1 MKILAIRGKN
11 LASLEAEF
19 EVDFRKEPLHSAGLF
34 AITGNT
40 GAGKSTILD
49 AMCAALYSR
58 SPRLDEIKD
67 SVVVERQGRKTVSE
81 HDIRTLLRRG
91 THSGYAEVD
100 FLAVDGHEYRI
111 RCTMSRANDKCNGFY
126 RDVSYDLTDLTT
138 NEHRSLKKTEYDK
151 LMPELVGLKYEQ
163 FTRAVLL
170 AQGKFSVFLKSDNNE
185 KATILETLTGTQ
197 IYSRISVE
205 IYTRAQKAK
214 DELDVIAKQIEAL
227 HILKKEQLEEL
238 NEKRMRL
245 DEELKVCSAALDVL
259 KMKRSWVERAAQLE
273 RQLEQAAVQ
282 LQKAQEE
289 HHSIAPVVNEL
300 LRIDSVQPIRDDYMA
315 LRNLKQEQ
323 IAVKQQLSVIKRE
336 LETKTAEYEIAVE
349 LAKKADV
356 RQGEVNDEL
365 LAAQPR
371 IMEAATLEKECEG
384 LMKAA
389 QESECESKKK
399 TTELKN
405 VEVEV
410 ERCRKN
416 ILLLET
422 EKQQKEQWF
431 EEHASY
437 STVVPMVPS
446 IAVNMKSAANERVQV
461 EMKRKSLAQANKML
475 EEFEKQM
482 ADARVGEE
490 KLKQTMSSEI
500 AALRERLVDGEP
512 CPVCG
517 SREHLVVEIAQNLL
531 QEKELDKARDLNR
544 KLIEHTESSMAR
556 CRSEIE
562 KLESAIEFH
571 NNAIE
576 KYNSANL
583 EFMAGVPGAA
593 ELLDSGDAIKWLTT
607 LSENWNRYKERLA
620 VIVKELALNNDKVS
634 IFGKRKKE
642 LAGEIALIDEQ
653 AALLAT
659 KVKGVGERAKEILGN
674 WSSAE
679 KMQQH
684 YNTLVADAN
693 KAFVAAVESRNRIDI
708 ERNRFKGQIAEKEK
722 QAADAEKAVALLTK
736 KVDDFL
742 ATRNDGLDTM
752 GLDALASTSPNVV
765 AAMRERIKR
774 VEDALTAANTTIA
787 ERRKNVEEHGRAAVR
802 PADGED
808 ATFIANGI
816 SKVEREQK
824 LLIEQASAIKAQLIA
839 DAENREQHKCL
850 SEKCDA
856 MREKKEHWDEL
867 NAVFGSATGH
877 KLKKLAQEYTLDILL
892 ELANKHLADITKRY
906 RLERFFDDSLSIKVI
921 DLHMMS
927 ESRSAHTLSGGETF
941 IVSLA
946 LALALSSI
954 SSNRMSIGS
963 LFIDEGV
970 GALDSDT
977 LRTAMMALERLQSQ
991 GRKIGVISHLGE
1003 MLEQIPVKVQVRSVS
1018 PGKSVVEI
1026 IDNFNS

>member
-1 MKILAIRGKN
+1 M
-11 LASLEAEF
+11 ASLEAEF

-40 GAGKSTILD
+40 GAGKSSILD

-91 THSGYAEVD
+91 THCGYAEVD

-138 NEHRSLKKTEYDK
+138 NEHRCLKKTEYDK

-197 IYSRISVE
+197 IYSRLSVE
-205 IYTRAQKAK
+205 IYTRAQNAKA
-214 DELDVIAKQIEAL
+214 ELEVVAKQIEAL
-227 HILKKEQLEEL
+227 HILGKEELEEL
-238 NEKRMRL
+238 NEKRLCL
-245 DEELKVCSAALDVL
+245 DEELKVCSAALDML
-259 KMKRSWVERAAQLE
+259 KMKRGWMERAVQLE
-273 RQLEQAAVQ
+273 QQLEQAIAQ
-282 LQKAQEE
+282 LQRAQEE
-289 HHSIAPVVNEL
+289 HHSITPVVNEL
-300 LRIDSVQPIRDDYMA
+300 LRIESVQPIRDDYMA

-323 IAVKQQLSVIKRE
+323 IVDKQQLEEIKKR
-336 LETKTAEYEIAVE
+336 LETKAAEYETAVE
-349 LAKKADV
+349 LAKKADA

-389 QESECESKKK
+389 QENEGERRKKA
-399 TTELKN
+399 TEFKS
-405 VEVEV
+405 VEVDV
-410 ERCRKN
+410 ERCKKN
-416 ILLLET
+416 IALLES
-422 EKQQKEQWF
+422 EKQQKELWF

-446 IAVNMKSAANERVQV
+446 ISVNIKSAANERVQV
-461 EMKRKSLAQANKML
+461 GMKRKSLAQAAKLL
-475 EEFEKQM
+475 EELEKQM
-482 ADARVGEE
+482 ADARNSEE

-500 AALRERLVDGEP
+500 AALRKRLVDGEP

-517 SREHLVVEIAQNLL
+517 SRKHLIVEIAQNLL
-531 QEKELDKARDLNR
+531 QEKELEKARELNR
-544 KLIEHTESSMAR
+544 KLIEHTENGIAR

-562 KLESAIEFH
+562 KLENAIEFH
-571 NNAIE
+571 NNAIVQ
-576 KYNSANL
+576 YNSANL
-583 EFMAGVPGAA
+583 EFMTGVPGAA
-593 ELLDSGDAIKWLTT
+593 ELLDRDDAIEWLTT
-607 LSENWNRYKERLA
+607 LSANWNSYKERLA
-620 VIVKELALNNDKVS
+620 VIVKELALNSDKAS
-634 IFGKRKKE
+634 IFGVRLKE

-659 KVKGVGERAKEILGN
+659 KVKDIGKRTKDILGN
-674 WSSAE
+674 WPSAE

-684 YNTLVADAN
+684 YNNLVADAN

-708 ERNRFKGQIAEKEK
+708 ERNRFKGQIVEKEK
-722 QAADAEKAVALLTK
+722 RIAEAEKAVALLTK
-736 KVDDFL
+736 RVDDFL
-742 ATRNDGLDTM
+742 ATRNDGLDAM
-752 GLDALASTSPNVV
+752 GLDTLASTSPDVV
-765 AAMRERIKR
+765 AAMRDRIKR
-774 VEDALTAANTTIA
+774 VENALTAANATIA
-787 ERRKNVEEHGRAAVR
+787 ERRKIVEEHGKADVR

-808 ATFIANGI
+808 ATSIANGI
-816 SKVEREQK
+816 SEFEREQK
-824 LLIEQASAIKAQLIA
+824 MLIEQASQINAKLIA
-839 DAENREQHKCL
+839 DAENRKQFKSF
-850 SEKCDA
+850 SEKYDA

-906 RLERFFDDSLSIKVI
+906 RLERFFNDSLSIKVI

-963 LFIDEGV
+963 LFIDEGF

-977 LRTAMMALERLQSQ
+977 LRTAMMALEKLQSQ

-1003 MLEQIPVKVQVRSVS
+1003 MLEQIPVKVQVRNVS

-1026 IDNFNS
+1026 IDNFNG